1 MVRDWSTVLTES
13 FQELWGGVIGFLP
26 NLVVAIVIFVAGW
39 IIGALIGKLVA
50 QVIRAIKVDSAL
62 RSAGVEDAVGRA
74 GFRLDSGAFLGA
86 LVKWFIIIVFLVAAL
101 DVLGLNQV
109 TMFLQQVV
117 LIYLPNVIVAVL
129 ILLVA
134 AVIAEAVQNIV
145 VGSAKAANISRAHF
159 LGAIAKWAIW
169 IFAILAA
176 LYQLGVAPVFLQTLF
191 TGIAVAISLALG
203 LSFGL
208 GGQDAAKRFLEN
220 LRSDMFGG
228 RRD

>member
-1 MVRDWSTVLTES
+1 MIQDWSTVLTQS

-26 NLVVAIVIFVAGW
+26 NLVVAIVIFIVGW
-39 IIGALIGKLVA
+39 IIGALIGRLVA
-50 QVIRAIKVDSAL
+50 QIIKAIKVDSAL

-86 LVKWFIIIVFLVAAL
+86 LVKWFVIIVFLVAAL
-101 DVLGLNQV
+101 DVLGLTQV
-109 TMFLQQVV
+109 TIFLQQVV

-191 TGIAVAISLALG
+191 TGIVVAISLALG

-220 LRSDMFGG
+220 LRSDMFG